1 MRWLAMPLGGA
12 ALILAGC
19 ATDYESRMA
28 RCDAAAALI
37 LTYKAAQAAGGRDA
51 GVNRRMVEAAGETMF
66 IAIALPACGAARAGA
81 RRAADE

>member
-1 MRWLAMPLGGA
+1 
-12 ALILAGC
+12 
-19 ATDYESRMA
+19 MA

-66 IAIALPACGAARAGA
+66 ILRCPPVAPPAPAAP
-81 RRAADE
+81 ADE